1 MSASDKGLMTKE
13 EFPSTIR
20 YSLYAGLFL
29 VLAILGLSVAASIW
43 GLQRSAH
50 YLERANHSYGQLS
63 KVTQIESKINQY
75 LMLEIANTVNFQNK
89 DKLVAVT
96 PQVITNEL
104 GQLQETL
111 ENEREF
117 IKRTGEDDDIEAEI
131 DTAIKIASVFIR
143 MHLASTHEKKKQ
155 NFLDS
160 ATAVRSFFSNVV
172 EGNDKKL
179 SQVVHDIVIDEQEE
193 VEEVKEEIVSLTN
206 VITYTAIALAVIT
219 TLGVIGLGIFL
230 SRSIVGPVQILST
243 GAEKVGAGEL
253 SYRIELPRED
263 EFGLVANRF
272 NKMAGQLEN
281 QQNLLRSANERL
293 EQAVTQRTKE
303 LEDSNSRLKQIDETR
318 RKFFSNVSHE
328 LRTPVTVLLGEAE
341 VTLRSTKATLSDM
354 KEAMGRIVANGGY
367 LRRRLND
374 LLNLA
379 RSDDGEIKLDMKPAV
394 INEIVDD
401 AVSTARAYA
410 KANDV
415 ELSFLST
422 KEDLIANIDESW
434 FRQSV
439 LVLID
444 NAVKFSKPDDKITI
458 TLEENSGKALIKV
471 IDEGPGIE
479 EEALDHLFERYYQAK
494 EGQKREGT
502 GLGLAIAHWIITG
515 HNGKIWAENVS
526 VVEKHSMEQE
536 LNANNGAQT
545 GAIMNV
551 EVKLI

>member
-1 MSASDKGLMTKE
+1 MTQA

-20 YSLYAGLFL
+20 YSLYTGLFL
-29 VLAILGLSVAASIW
+29 VIAILGLSVASSIW

-63 KVTQIESKINQY
+63 KVSEIESKINQY
-75 LMLEIANTVNFQNK
+75 LLLEIANSVNFQNR
-89 DKLVAVT
+89 DKLIEVT
-96 PQVITNEL
+96 PQIITQQL
-104 GQLQETL
+104 GDLQESI

-117 IKRTGEDDDIEAEI
+117 VQKTGVDDDIEAEV
-131 DTAIKIASVFIR
+131 DTAIQIASVFIR
-143 MHLASTHEKKKQ
+143 MHLASTHENKKR
-155 NFLDS
+155 NSLDS
-160 ATAVRSFFSNVV
+160 ANAVRSFFTNVV

-179 SQVVHDIVIDEQEE
+179 SQVVRDIVKDEQKE
-193 VEEVKEEIVSLTN
+193 VEEVKAEIVGLTKA
-206 VITYTAIALAVIT
+206 ITYTAGALALLT
-219 TLGVIGLGIFL
+219 TIGVIGLGVFL
-230 SRSIVGPVQILST
+230 SRLIVGPVQILAT
-243 GAEKVGAGEL
+243 GADKVGAGEL

-293 EQAVTQRTKE
+293 ESAVVERTKE
-303 LEDSNSRLKQIDETR
+303 LEDTNSRLRQIDETR

-341 VTLRSTKATLSDM
+341 VSLRSSRATLEDL
-354 KEAMGRIVANGGY
+354 KKAMGRIVANGGF

-379 RSDDGEIKLDMKPAV
+379 RSDDGEIKLDLKEV
-394 INEIVDD
+394 VLNEIVEE
-401 AVSTARAYA
+401 AVANAEAYA
-410 KANDV
+410 RANDV
-415 ELSFLST
+415 ELEFTAPSD
-422 KEDLIANIDESW
+422 DLVAKLDESW
-434 FRQSV
+434 FRQGI

-444 NAVKFSKPDDKITI
+444 NAVKFSKPNDTI
-458 TLEENSGKALIKV
+458 IINIEEKTDKALIQV
-471 IDEGPGIE
+471 IDQGPGIE

-515 HNGKIWAENVS
+515 HNGSIWAENV
-526 VVEKHSMEQE
+526 
-536 LNANNGAQT
+536 NNTAKNTNSQNITKQMDSQNT
-545 GAIMNV
+545 GAIMNIEV
-551 EVKLI
+551 ELI

>member
-1 MSASDKGLMTKE
+1 MTQA

-20 YSLYAGLFL
+20 YSLYTGLFL
-29 VLAILGLSVAASIW
+29 VIAILGLSVASSIW

-63 KVTQIESKINQY
+63 KVSEIESKINQY
-75 LMLEIANTVNFQNK
+75 LLLEIANSVNFQNR
-89 DKLVAVT
+89 DKLIEVT
-96 PQVITNEL
+96 PQIITQQL
-104 GQLQETL
+104 GDLQESI

-117 IKRTGEDDDIEAEI
+117 VQTTGAEDDIEAEV
-131 DTAIKIASVFIR
+131 DTAIQIASVFIR
-143 MHLASTHEKKKQ
+143 MHLASTHENKKR
-155 NFLDS
+155 NSLDS
-160 ATAVRSFFSNVV
+160 ANAVRSFFTNVV

-179 SQVVHDIVIDEQEE
+179 SQVVRDIVKDEQKE
-193 VEEVKEEIVSLTN
+193 VEEVKAEIVGLTKA
-206 VITYTAIALAVIT
+206 ITYTAGALALLT
-219 TLGVIGLGIFL
+219 TIGVIGLGVFL
-230 SRSIVGPVQILST
+230 SRLIVGPVQILAT
-243 GAEKVGAGEL
+243 GADKVGAGEL

-293 EQAVTQRTKE
+293 ESAVIERTKE
-303 LEDSNSRLKQIDETR
+303 LEDTNSRLRQIDETR

-341 VTLRSTKATLSDM
+341 VSLRSTRATLEDM
-354 KEAMGRIVANGGY
+354 KKAMGRIVANGGF

-379 RSDDGEIKLDMKPAV
+379 RSDDGEIKLDLKEAV
-394 INEIVDD
+394 LNEIVEE
-401 AVSTARAYA
+401 AVANAEAYA
-410 KANDV
+410 RANDV
-415 ELSFLST
+415 ELVFST
-422 KEDLIANIDESW
+422 PSDDLVAKLDESW
-434 FRQSV
+434 FRQGI

-444 NAVKFSKPDDKITI
+444 NAVKFSKPNDTI
-458 TLEENSGKALIKV
+458 IINIEEKTDKALIQV
-471 IDEGPGIE
+471 IDQGPGIE

-515 HNGKIWAENVS
+515 HNGSIWAENVKS
-526 VVEKHSMEQE
+526 AE
-536 LNANNGAQT
+536 NANNSTKNTDSQNITKQMDSQNT
-545 GAIMNV
+545 GAIMNIEV
-551 EVKLI
+551 ELI